1 MGGGPPG
8 FPQGFSCLVVLWIP
22 LADFRF
28 RLLGF
33 HRLWLA
39 FPKPFD
45 YPLSMLNAVRNPEE
59 PGPSV
64 WPLSRSLAATKEIEF
79 SFSSYCYLD
88 VSVHSVP
95 FHTLWIHAWIL
106 EVCSSRFPHSEISGS
121 MAVCASPKLIAAY
134 HVFHRLLVPRH
145 SPYALSCLTSHN
157 VFTLFFRN
165 FIAISLECFV
175 VAIQRFVTFVTSFF
189 ENRKLIFS
197 RLTLFLLYLYSV
209 FKVQYFS
216 GLIATALIYYHAGFL
231 MSTTFFTFLS
241 K

>member
-8 FPQGFSCLVVLWIP
+8 FPQGFSCLVVLWIL
-22 LADFRF
+22 LAASRF
-28 RLLGF
+28 RLLDF

-39 FPKPFD
+39 FPKPFG
-45 YPLSMLNAVRNPEE
+45 YRFAMLNAVRNPEE

-145 SPYALSCLTSHN
+145 SPYALSCLTSLN
-157 VFTLFFRN
+157 
-165 FIAISLECFV
+165 IAISLEC
-175 VAIQRFVTFVTSFF
+175 
-189 ENRKLIFS
+189 
-197 RLTLFLLYLYSV
+197 LL
-209 FKVQYFS
+209 
-216 GLIATALIYYHAGFL
+216 
-231 MSTTFFTFLS
+231 
-241 K
+241 